1 MILSLLFLVV
11 PALLAYVALDRAA
24 LLRSGLAR
32 GFAAWVFGVFSATT
46 VVYGV
51 ATGLAPWT
59 DGVLRKAAL
68 AVLVASAA
76 GLFFARR
83 AAARAA
89 RALFFYR
96 LRPAV
101 AGKVVFLTACGAFA
115 FFFYRPHLSQNA
127 EALSRSPV
135 YWDLN
140 VHAPIVQ
147 NFAFGDNFPAQN
159 ESFAG
164 APETYHF
171 FFDLLTAVPVAFG
184 VPLASA
190 FLLVSA
196 ASLFAVLGLLAGFA
210 EELAGGAGPGMLA
223 ALLACTSSSLRF
235 WDALAP
241 RGGRAVVGGVA
252 DLLTR
257 RDHPYLASFVAGNPF
272 AYNGTMYNLFYFLEE
287 RQLVFAC
294 AFLLS
299 SVLLLSTRGR
309 WSLPFCVAAGA
320 AFGLFARWHL
330 FVTISLGLALVWLLA
345 AAPDRRKTAAIFI
358 GMAVSGGAFLAW
370 VAWVSRPE
378 WFVPGGRPALRF
390 NTAFSTMPGGP
401 PFSFLHALGYWLYGW
416 GLKAILGGAGLI
428 LAYRCRGRLFDALAS
443 ILIPTFLLVNTVQ
456 VLPLS
461 IYDNHKWLRP
471 MSLFL
476 DLAAGFFLVERIWFS
491 RPHAAFRLAAVAAAM
506 TLMTFSGVLELVP
519 FWRSRPTVFYAPYPT
534 GLTRLVRELTAPRDV
549 FVSFEANAL
558 HMAGRKLFLGN
569 DSDERGTASLV
580 ASAGFDVARRQRELL
595 DLYGAATRRQF
606 CDVARRNGIA
616 WVEVERG
623 RPAASGADGRS
634 PGFEALSPN
643 GRLLHFLDV
652 EAFCG
657 GAAST
662 PPSRR
667 RLPE

>member
-1 MILSLLFLVV
+1 MPYDAACSSVGARSLPPVR
-11 PALLAYVALDRAA
+11 Y
-24 LLRSGLAR
+24 
-32 GFAAWVFGVFSATT
+32 FSATT
-46 VVYGV
+46 AVYGV
-51 ATGLAPWT
+51 AIGLAPWT

-76 GLFFARR
+76 GLFLARR
-83 AAARAA
+83 AAARSA
-89 RALFFYR
+89 RALLSIR
-96 LRPAV
+96 LTPAA
-101 AGKVVFLTACGAFA
+101 AGKALFLMACGTFA
-115 FFFYRPHLSQNA
+115 VFFYRPHLAQTA

-171 FFDLLTAVPVAFG
+171 FFDLVTAVPVAFG

-210 EELAGGAGPGMLA
+210 EELAGGAGAGMLA

-235 WDALAP
+235 SDALAP
-241 RGGRAVVGGVA
+241 RTGRAVLGGVA

-257 RDHPYLASFVAGNPF
+257 RDHPYLASFVTGNPF
-272 AYNGTMYNLFYFLEE
+272 AYNGTMFNLFYFLEE
-287 RQLVFAC
+287 RQLVFAS

-299 SVLLLSTRGR
+299 SVLLLSTRAR
-309 WSLPFCVAAGA
+309 WSLPFCVAAGG
-320 AFGLFARWHL
+320 AFGLFALWHL

-345 AAPDRRKTAAIFI
+345 TAPERRKTAAVLI

-378 WFVPGGRPALRF
+378 WFVPGGRPALRL

-401 PFSFLHALGYWLYGW
+401 PFSLLHALGYWLYGW
-416 GLKAILGGAGLI
+416 GLKAILGVAGLAF
-428 LAYRCRGRLFDALAS
+428 AYRRRRSLFDALTS
-443 ILIPTFLLVNTVQ
+443 ILIPTFLLVNTLQ

-476 DLAAGFFLVERIWFS
+476 DLAAGFFVAEKIWLS
-491 RPHAAFRLAAVAAAM
+491 RRRVAFRVAALAAAM
-506 TLMTFSGVLELVP
+506 ALMTFSGVLELVP

-534 GLTRLVRELTAPRDV
+534 ELTRLVRELTAPRDV
-549 FVSFEANAL
+549 FASFEANAL
-558 HMAGRKLFLGN
+558 HLAGRRLFVGN
-569 DSDERGTASLV
+569 DADERGTASLV
-580 ASAGFDVARRQRELL
+580 ASAGFDVARRQRELI

-634 PGFEALSPN
+634 PGFEALSPH

-652 EAFCG
+652 ESFCG
-657 GAAST
+657 IR
-662 PPSRR
+662 P
-667 RLPE
+667 